1 MRMPSQQRGVALL
14 IVLMIVALVVI
25 IASEMGT
32 RLQIQVQR
40 TINIKDNNQAYWYA
54 LGAEAYARTAIAT
67 LLDETDDK
75 VVLSDDWAQEFTYPV
90 ENGVIKAQ
98 LEDAQSCFNLNAV
111 SPSDEDKTS
120 QSEASEEMEA
130 FGLMLEAAGDDID
143 SYTAETVRDSLA
155 DWLDSDTSARTYG
168 AEDSD
173 YESLEH
179 PYLAANSQMTNQSE
193 LRLINGVSPTWLNDI
208 LPLICVI
215 PDETTLAINV
225 NTLTVERA
233 PILAGLTGLSLAQAS
248 NLISSRSEDG
258 WSTVDDFLSEPTIEA
273 LDLSD
278 TQRDWF
284 TITTKYFM
292 LHIKTSYNNATF
304 SLTSLL
310 SAESGESVEV
320 IRREFGGVK

>member
-1 MRMPSQQRGVALL
+1 MRVPSQQRGVALL

-25 IASEMGT
+25 VAADMGS

-54 LGAEAYARTAIAT
+54 LGAEAFARTSIAT
-67 LLDETDDK
+67 LLDESDDK
-75 VVLSDDWAQEFTYPV
+75 VVLSEEWAQEFMYPV
-90 ENGVIKAQ
+90 DNGTIKAQ
-98 LEDAQSCFNLNAV
+98 LEDAQSCFNLNAL
-111 SPSDEDKTS
+111 SPSDNDRSS
-120 QSEASEEMEA
+120 QTQASEEMEA
-130 FGLMLEAAGDDID
+130 FAAMLEATGDDID
-143 SYTAETVRDSLA
+143 SYTAETVRDGLA
-155 DWLDSDTSARTYG
+155 DWLDSDTSMRTYG
-168 AEDSD
+168 AEDSE

-179 PYLAANSQMTNQSE
+179 PYLAANSLMTNQSE

-225 NTLTVERA
+225 NTLTEERA
-233 PILAGLTGLSLAQAS
+233 PILAGLTGLSLSQAS

-258 WSTVDDFLSEPTIEA
+258 WSTIDDFLNEPTMAA

-284 TITTKYFM
+284 TVTTKYFI

-304 SLTSLL
+304 SLTSLF
-310 SAESGESVEV
+310 SAEGGESVQV
-320 IRREFGGVK
+320 VRREFGGVK